1 MRGLGFQ
8 TLHLIHLGENKVAYQ
23 ESGQL
28 EPLKCP
34 TLLGTA
40 AWMRT
45 PGPQLAPTYWR
56 RIHAHPGHVSGADQR
71 SGTGR
76 PFHRGKYS
84 GLHSLMSILIFPAA
98 VDVVSLKTSWC

>member
-40 AWMRT
+40 SWIRT
-45 PGPQLAPTYWR
+45 PGDLLAPPSWR
-56 RIHAHPGHVSGADQR
+56 RTPALLGPACRGDLLNGID
-71 SGTGR
+71 R
-76 PFHRGKYS
+76 PSTRV
-84 GLHSLMSILIFPAA
+84 A
-98 VDVVSLKTSWC
+98 VDVAW